1 MGSQY
6 VGGLGRLTNHDAH
19 VLLLGVVQALMPSE
33 VYHGTT
39 QALLLGTVRSEV
51 LLQAHCNMA

>member
-19 VLLLGVVQALMPSE
+19 VLLLGVVQASE

-51 LLQAHCNMA
+51 LLQAHRNMA